1 MMLGLRF
8 LNIGLSTTSRLRTN
22 QMRNDMQFVE
32 MVKSGLQCLRRRS
45 AGQERTWWIP
55 PEERC
60 TSSYGESLARSAS
73 FGVCGPHRT

>member
-8 LNIGLSTTSRLRTN
+8 LNIGLRTN

-73 FGVCGPHRT
+73 FGVCGPPHLSLIP